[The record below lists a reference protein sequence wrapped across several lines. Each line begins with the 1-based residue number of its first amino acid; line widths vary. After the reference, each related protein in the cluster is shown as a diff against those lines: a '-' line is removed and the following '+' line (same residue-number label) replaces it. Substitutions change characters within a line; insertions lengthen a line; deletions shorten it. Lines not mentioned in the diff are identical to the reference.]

1 MIICKTPFR
10 ISYFGGGTDFP
21 IWYENNGGLTI
32 STTIDKYCMVVLR
45 KNPDFIHHKY
55 VVRYYKNEYHN
66 KINQIEHPVVKQVL
80 KKYNRQKDGIEIVH
94 FADLPGRSGLG
105 SSSAFTVSMIHLIN
119 IYNNKKI
126 SKNQLAKLSINME
139 QKILKEKVGSQDQ
152 YACSYGGFNAIEY
165 YKNKKIIV
173 NKIKINGDKKKLL
186 KDNTVIFFTGF
197 QRLAHNIEKNK
208 IMNMKNKYNY
218 YNKIFSLA
226 KDAKNI
232 IESKNE
238 NLLSDLAILLNESW
252 LYKRELSNEVSN
264 KNIDDLYSYGIEN
277 GAIGGKLL
285 GAGAGG
291 FFMFLTKNKTDK
303 EKLINK
309 LNKIHNIKFD
319 FDEMG
324 SQIIYKNIN
333 KF

>member
-21 IWYENNGGLTI
+21 IWYENNNGLTI
-32 STTIDKYCMVVLR
+32 STTIDKYCLVVLR

-66 KINQIEHPVVKQVL
+66 KIDQIEHPVVKQVL
-80 KKYNRQKDGIEIVH
+80 KKYNKQRDGIEIVH

-119 IYNNKKI
+119 RYNNKKI
-126 SKNQLAKLSINME
+126 SKNELAKLSINME

-152 YACSYGGFNAIEY
+152 YACSFGGFNSIKY
-165 YKNKKIIV
+165 SKNKKITV
-173 NKIKINGDKKKLL
+173 NKIKINNDKKKLL

-197 QRLAHNIEKNK
+197 QRLAHNIEKSK
-208 IMNMKNKYNY
+208 IVDMKNKYHY
-218 YNKIFSLA
+218 YNKIYSLA
-226 KDAKNI
+226 NDAKKI
-232 IESKNE
+232 LESKNK
-238 NLLSDLAILLNESW
+238 NFLYDMGNLLNESW
-252 LYKRELSNEVSN
+252 LYKKELSNKVSN
-264 KNIDDLYSYGIEN
+264 KNIDDLYEYGIKN

-291 FFMFLTKNKTDK
+291 FFMFLTKNEVDK
-303 EKLINK
+303 RKLINK
-309 LNKIHNIKFD
+309 LNKIHHIKFN
-319 FDEMG
+319 FDELG
-324 SQIIYKNIN
+324 SQIIYKNLD
-333 KF
+333 